1 MYTGYAV
8 SFCPGGFHQ
17 GTQAHILPNKHKL
30 KNTHVYI
37 YIYIRVRTSCNRLA
51 SSVSQNR
58 SPGSKCT
65 SFRLKAR
72 VCCVRKEK
80 SKRPGLYLVIYIYNP
95 TCRAIGVQSAIP
107 PSLHMYIYVHHNLS
121 LCAGR
126 VVYIYILVASVASQV
141 AAVDFCATPSQVTPH
156 ATWKHC
162 EGASPL
168 RQMF

>member
-1 MYTGYAV
+1 MCPPPGDSTISYFFDLLLPAFRRKRAELHLEGCSGDCSASARCVNHKWTRRVYGYV
-8 SFCPGGFHQ
+8 QVHTQC
-17 GTQAHILPNKHKL
+17 TQAHILPNKHKL

-95 TCRAIGVQSAIP
+95 T
-107 PSLHMYIYVHHNLS
+107 
-121 LCAGR
+121 
-126 VVYIYILVASVASQV
+126 ILRSRFNKMQKQNHTLASSDAR
-141 AAVDFCATPSQVTPH
+141 
-156 ATWKHC
+156 
-162 EGASPL
+162 L
-168 RQMF
+168 